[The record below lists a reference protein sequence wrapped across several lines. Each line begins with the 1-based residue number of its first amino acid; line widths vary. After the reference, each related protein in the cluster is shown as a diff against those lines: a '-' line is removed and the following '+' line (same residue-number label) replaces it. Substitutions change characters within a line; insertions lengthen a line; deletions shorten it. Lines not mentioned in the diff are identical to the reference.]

1 MKHNTPPTLEASTN
15 KKRKRRPPRYESRIS
30 PFRPPREDFSY
41 NNPMHLFFSFYRRYL
56 HPHRRSLIF
65 YLIFS
70 TLASCSVFLM
80 GFFTKL
86 VVDDILVINVAEE
99 EIVQERHYEE
109 FRTEVEPIPG
119 ERRKTS
125 KLTDIDSP
133 AMDERIRLTE
143 GKQNEEFRTKNAS
156 RRPANAGTKLFIIF
170 LVYVGSF
177 VLLNELSRLATNVR
191 HVIARRMTVDI
202 RKDLHERI
210 LSLSSHYHQTTTPGR
225 LLARI
230 ISDVDNIQADFL
242 NIVNIVF
249 SQTIMI
255 VVGFIIVLILDWRCA
270 IIVIGV
276 SVPYFLLRSKTRK
289 YLRAINRE
297 LRHTNA
303 CIWGLVSQKLDAIKA
318 IFAYGCEKLEMINMF
333 RLSSIFTRD
342 NIQNVRLN
350 SGINRSAILISN
362 LTQQAIFIF
371 ATVRVLNNEISLGE
385 MMFICDASNN
395 LFPPLYTLAITAGNI
410 ASTLVLIQRISATLE
425 NPNFLPEAEDAKPFP
440 EKISSGIFVNNLSF
454 SYDTNSKQVLSNI
467 NLSIPIG
474 EWVCIIGPSGSG
486 KSTLINLLARLYD
499 PTSGTITIDSTPL
512 TEFAQKDLHKH
523 ISLVPQEAQII
534 SGTVRSNII
543 YGTQNS
549 KPSQIMEAA
558 KAADCHDF
566 IMNLPVKYETI
577 IGEKGQT
584 LSGGQ
589 RQRISIA
596 RAIITNPDVL
606 LLDDCTSALDAN
618 TERKLQETLTH
629 IMENKTAII
638 VSQRIS
644 MAMRCHKII
653 VLEDGFITAQGTH
666 QQLLHRSKFYAELYQ
681 TQMGGISPS

>member
-1 MKHNTPPTLEASTN
+1 
-15 KKRKRRPPRYESRIS
+15 
-30 PFRPPREDFSY
+30 
-41 NNPMHLFFSFYRRYL
+41 
-56 HPHRRSLIF
+56 
-65 YLIFS
+65 
-70 TLASCSVFLM
+70 
-80 GFFTKL
+80 
-86 VVDDILVINVAEE
+86 
-99 EIVQERHYEE
+99 
-109 FRTEVEPIPG
+109 
-119 ERRKTS
+119 
-125 KLTDIDSP
+125 
-133 AMDERIRLTE
+133 
-143 GKQNEEFRTKNAS
+143 
-156 RRPANAGTKLFIIF
+156 
-170 LVYVGSF
+170 
-177 VLLNELSRLATNVR
+177 
-191 HVIARRMTVDI
+191 
-202 RKDLHERI
+202 
-210 LSLSSHYHQTTTPGR
+210 
-225 LLARI
+225 
-230 ISDVDNIQADFL
+230 
-242 NIVNIVF
+242 
-249 SQTIMI
+249 
-255 VVGFIIVLILDWRCA
+255 
-270 IIVIGV
+270 
-276 SVPYFLLRSKTRK
+276 
-289 YLRAINRE
+289 
-297 LRHTNA
+297 
-303 CIWGLVSQKLDAIKA
+303 
-318 IFAYGCEKLEMINMF
+318 MF

-350 SGINRSAILISN
+350 SGINRSAMLISN

-371 ATVRVLNNEISLGE
+371 ATIRVLNNEISLGE

-440 EKISSGIFVNNLSF
+440 EKINSGIFVNNLSF
-454 SYDTNSKQVLSNI
+454 SYDANSKQVLSNI

-499 PTSGTITIDSTPL
+499 PTSGTITIDTTPL

-549 KPSQIMEAA
+549 QPSQIMEAA

-566 IMNLPVKYETI
+566 IMNLPVKYETM